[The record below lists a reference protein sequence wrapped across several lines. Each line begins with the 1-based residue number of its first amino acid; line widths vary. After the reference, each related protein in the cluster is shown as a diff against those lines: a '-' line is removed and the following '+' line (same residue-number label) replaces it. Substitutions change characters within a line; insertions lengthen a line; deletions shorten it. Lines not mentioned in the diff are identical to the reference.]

1 MLGPGVA
8 EVVMTSGISV
18 NWLKLDWSS
27 ASHCRTVALS
37 GTVDEE
43 GRDCPSA
50 ELEEPLRLYD
60 VGPVSGT
67 SSTLLELLRRPL
79 PKSDRA
85 DERDDRLDG
94 GDMDNCEVWE
104 EGPDGC
110 RLSCGRENSEE
121 VVVRL
126 ARSSRDALVDLDCDR
141 ETSYCVGTDVVE
153 SRSTASGRSDS
164 AMLVFGLS
172 ILKILDAFFLSR
184 PLEPLVGVSEP
195 GRPARTSFSPRD
207 FLLPVFAGFAFRVS
221 FRARPLF
228 RAIPISRKLSY
239 PVSGSLSPR
248 VYPAI
253 VLVD

>member
-1 MLGPGVA
+1 MRLGEAVSGVPEENIVSPGIEEKEALAGAEVDDGIDPDLVVMIESGLAEARPSALSPDKPPLGPDAGVGDVLVPAAAVGMMLANQLDILPPMPGCCISADGRPYNSVLFWVLGPGVA

-27 ASHCRTVALS
+27 ASHCRIVALS

-60 VGPVSGT
+60 VGPVRGT

-104 EGPDGC
+104 EGPDGR

-126 ARSSRDALVDLDCDR
+126 ARSSRDSLVDLD
-141 ETSYCVGTDVVE
+141 
-153 SRSTASGRSDS
+153 
-164 AMLVFGLS
+164 
-172 ILKILDAFFLSR
+172 
-184 PLEPLVGVSEP
+184 
-195 GRPARTSFSPRD
+195 
-207 FLLPVFAGFAFRVS
+207 
-221 FRARPLF
+221 
-228 RAIPISRKLSY
+228 
-239 PVSGSLSPR
+239 
-248 VYPAI
+248 
-253 VLVD
+253 